1 MPATRSPA
9 RSAVT
14 PYHRQST
21 GEVSPKNSEAQPSS
35 LSISH
40 AIKNDISAFASPE
53 SSLNTTVSS
62 KKRRSP
68 NAFIL
73 YRSYIIA
80 EKLYPPWMTHQN
92 DVSCYVAGRWKA
104 APVSERNKF
113 FRMADDEKRRFQ
125 DESPY
130 VEPSKRK
137 RSRSSKKSRT
147 SRMNSPRDQLESS
160 ETCAADANFP
170 TLTLPFD
177 LPTMSSLSQTI
188 SAPNFDAFPLTADYV
203 LDFPQASQP
212 PYPISYSLPERNQ
225 ELDRH
230 EYDTLQPS
238 HALSHWPSSS
248 SYPSSSSAPYQ
259 VDTSYFGALDAA
271 MQVEMDFQLS
281 VEGNTSVPVL
291 DDFSPELT
299 SYWAESPP
307 FGVYLP
313 LMPLSYDQ

>member
-14 PYHRQST
+14 PYHHQST
-21 GEVSPKNSEAQPSS
+21 GKVSPKNSAAQSSS
-35 LSISH
+35 LSTSRV
-40 AIKNDISAFASPE
+40 IKDNISAFASPE
-53 SSLNTTVSS
+53 SSLNTTLSS

-92 DVSCYVAGRWKA
+92 DVSRYVAERWKA
-104 APVSERNKF
+104 ASVSERNKF
-113 FRMADDEKRRFQ
+113 FRMAEDEKRRLQ
-125 DESPY
+125 DETCSI
-130 VEPSKRK
+130 EPSKRK

-147 SRMNSPRDQLESS
+147 SRTDSPRDQLESS
-160 ETCAADANFP
+160 EPYAADTKLP

-177 LPTMSSLSQTI
+177 FPTMSSTSQTI

-203 LDFPQASQP
+203 LDFPQASRS
-212 PYPISYSLPERNQ
+212 PYPTYSLPEWNQ
-225 ELDRH
+225 ELDRQQ
-230 EYDTLQPS
+230 YDTLKPG
-238 HALSHWPSSS
+238 HALSHCPSSS
-248 SYPSSSSAPYQ
+248 KHPSSSSAPYQ
-259 VDTSYFGALDAA
+259 VDTSYFGVLDAA

-281 VEGNTSVPVL
+281 VESNSSVPML
-291 DDFSPELT
+291 DDFGPELT
-299 SYWAESPP
+299 SYWAEPPP

-313 LMPLSYDQ
+313 PMPLSHDQ